1 MASTSQISRS
11 INANRR
17 RNSRLLFAFTLVGV
31 SLVVVPG
38 VFFVCQDGSQR
49 NEFCQRLSTLT
60 TGLGSSFSNLDI
72 SKIFAGKSP
81 GGSDLPVA
89 QQENSEK
96 QKAQPVA
103 AARTIGVTAGNVKM
117 IDEAV
122 NLLEGQIA
130 QNPKDASLHNRL
142 GLIYAELGELGQA
155 EAQFT
160 HAIQIARTEIREGRT
175 SLEAKKAAGQFDD
188 ASQLMLSNSKNA
200 LELSTA
206 HSNLARVFEKLGQ
219 QSKVVAQLEQL
230 NRDVRIGEG
239 ISGISTM
246 SPLSQNLAV
255 SKRSDALAKNK
266 ASMRVVEGM
275 ARAEALM
282 QAHLLPQAMHE
293 WKQIVEI
300 DPTIAEAHEKLGT
313 AALTTGNI
321 ALATQELKKAAELIP
336 GKASIHAALGICY
349 QCRTRNKEAI
359 DEFNKALAINP
370 KDPQTSFNLGNAYAA
385 LGQNKDARRCYLQA
399 VAIRPEMAVAHNN
412 LATLYSLSGS
422 YDQAIEQF
430 EHTLSLAPNM
440 ASAHYGL
447 GLAFYNKSEF
457 DKAVREFKIALSIN
471 PALVDAHTKIE
482 LCHHRNN
489 GQNQKE
495 VGFASGSGSG
505 SGAGGS
511 QMSMG
516 SGGRRVRCASNVDE
530 GRHRALT
537 MTSVNGDNVVAHR
550 QRKVSMSSS
559 IDEGSNRAL
568 VQRLN

>member
-1 MASTSQISRS
+1 LASTSQISRS
-11 INANRR
+11 IHANRR
-17 RNSRLLFAFTLVGV
+17 RNSRLLFAFTLIGV

-38 VFFVCQDGSQR
+38 VFFVCQDSSQA
-49 NEFCQRLSTLT
+49 NQFCQRLSTLT
-60 TGLGSSFSNLDI
+60 TGLGSGLSNMPDL
-72 SKIFAGKSP
+72 SKILTGKPS
-81 GGSDLPVA
+81 GGGDRPIA
-89 QQENSEK
+89 QQEDSNK
-96 QKAQPVA
+96 HKPVA
-103 AARTIGVTAGNVKM
+103 TERTIGVTAGNVKM

-122 NLLEGQIA
+122 KLLEGQIA

-160 HAIQIARTEIREGRT
+160 QAIQIARISISEGRR
-175 SLEAKKAAGQFDD
+175 SLDEKKAAGDFAQ
-188 ASQLMLSNSKNA
+188 ASQLMLSNSQNV

-230 NRDVRIGEG
+230 NKDVRIGDGG
-239 ISGISTM
+239 ILAAA
-246 SPLSQNLAV
+246 PLAQAPGATGTKSDGNRKNNL
-255 SKRSDALAKNK
+255 
-266 ASMRVVEGM
+266 RVVEGM

-300 DPTIAEAHEKLGT
+300 DPTLAEAHEKLGT

-321 ALATQELKKAAELIP
+321 ALATQELKKAAQMIQ
-336 GKASIHAALGICY
+336 GKASLHAALGICY
-349 QCRTRNKEAI
+349 QCRTRNREAI

-370 KDPQTSFNLGNAYAA
+370 KDAQTSFNLGNAYAA

-457 DKAVREFKIALSIN
+457 DKAVREFKIALAIN

-489 GQNQKE
+489 GQNQRLANN
-495 VGFASGSGSG
+495 FSS
-505 SGAGGS
+505 GS

-516 SGGRRVRCASNVDE
+516 SGGRHIRSASSVDE
-530 GRHRALT
+530 GRHRTLS
-537 MTSVNGDNVVAHR
+537 MSGVSGDNVVAHR